1 MDLGPKGCDDQYGC
15 GLVDAR
21 RAALSLAPNA
31 AAPSTTAPNMARS
44 KPTLLFSD
52 RWPDARTLSPP
63 LIDRRQQSAAANPFA
78 EKTSLT
84 SAGLD

>member
-1 MDLGPKGCDDQYGC
+1 
-15 GLVDAR
+15 
-21 RAALSLAPNA
+21 
-31 AAPSTTAPNMARS
+31 MARS